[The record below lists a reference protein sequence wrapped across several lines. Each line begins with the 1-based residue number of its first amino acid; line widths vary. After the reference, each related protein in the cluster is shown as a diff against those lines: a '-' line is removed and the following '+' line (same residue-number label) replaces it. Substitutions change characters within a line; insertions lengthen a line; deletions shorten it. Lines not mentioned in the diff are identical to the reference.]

1 MQYLT
6 ELNAFYDW
14 LETNDLDA
22 SCIALWHAIMQTAN
36 RAGWPETFAV
46 ASSVLSVKAG
56 LNRDAFFRARNRLVQ
71 LGRITCTSRKGR
83 QSAVYS
89 LIPFA
94 SDIATQSATQRAT
107 QHATQSATQRATIKE
122 RLDKTRLDKTK
133 KEKGQKEKSGAPAP
147 TPIPFQSV
155 VDMYNSVCH
164 KLPRCTVLS
173 EARKKAIKA
182 RLASGYA
189 LEDFQKLFSKAANSS
204 FLQGGNSRNWQANF
218 DWLLKDA
225 NMAKVLDGNY
235 DGQAVRFK
243 QNNNKPAT
251 GRDAVDE
258 LLAEMEAID
267 I

>member
-71 LGRITCTSRKGR
+71 LGRITCISRKGR

-89 LIPFA
+89 LISFV

-107 QHATQSATQRATIKE
+107 QGATPQNTNGSA
-122 RLDKTRLDKTK
+122 L
-133 KEKGQKEKSGAPAP
+133 
-147 TPIPFQSV
+147 
-155 VDMYNSVCH
+155 
-164 KLPRCTVLS
+164 
-173 EARKKAIKA
+173 
-182 RLASGYA
+182 
-189 LEDFQKLFSKAANSS
+189 
-204 FLQGGNSRNWQANF
+204 
-218 DWLLKDA
+218 
-225 NMAKVLDGNY
+225 
-235 DGQAVRFK
+235 
-243 QNNNKPAT
+243 
-251 GRDAVDE
+251 
-258 LLAEMEAID
+258 
-267 I
+267 